1 MKLANLL
8 LTAMLCTSAASAIDL
23 RKAFVDLHK
32 KPVEMLLDLNEKVL
46 DSHQRLLLDK
56 ELKARESRM
65 TYKQKERYYRHPSEH
80 RAQGKGH
87 GRKHAPGQQKKHH

>member
-1 MKLANLL
+1 MKLVNLL
-8 LTAMLCTSAASAIDL
+8 LAAMLCASAASAIDL

-56 ELKARESRM
+56 ELKMRESRM
-65 TYKQKERYYRHPSEH
+65 TSAQKQRYYRHPSEN
-80 RAQGKGH
+80 RAQGKAYGK
-87 GRKHAPGQQKKHH
+87 KHAPGQLKKKH